1 MKNLILKISF
11 VLALTTFLFSCGST
25 NKPDSGTESTDGSEL
40 IENAAPVLMEIKKYE
55 DSEEG
60 CKIEDCTYIKL
71 QVPVLSGGNEA
82 AIEKINSYIDGQF
95 HEAVKSRLAEPLG
108 NAPLE
113 TMCASFI
120 EGYELFMMEFPDS
133 EQKWYLEMEGLESLV
148 AEDYFTLMLNQSEYL
163 GGAHSA
169 AFTQLNTFDISSGNM
184 IDVVDRYGR
193 GKLTKI
199 AETYFREKN
208 KLTSDQDLNDAGFM
222 FENGKFVLPEN
233 IGLTPEGILM
243 VYNSYEV
250 ASYAQGETRFVI
262 PYSELT
268 EGV

>member
-1 MKNLILKISF
+1 MKNLILKITF
-11 VLALTTFLFSCGST
+11 ALALTTFLFSCGNT
-25 NKPDSGTESTDGSEL
+25 TKRDSETESSDVSKST
-40 IENAAPVLMEIKKYE
+40 ENAVPVLMEIKKYA
-55 DSEEG
+55 DREEG
-60 CKIEDCTYIKL
+60 CKAEDCTYIEL
-71 QVPVLSGGNEA
+71 NVPVLSGGNEA
-82 AIEKINSYIDGQF
+82 AMEKINDYINGQF

-108 NAPLE
+108 NAPLA

-120 EGYELFMMEFPDS
+120 EGYELFMLEFPDS
-133 EQKWYLEMEGLESLV
+133 EQKWYVEMDGRKSLV
-148 AEDYFTLMLNQSEYL
+148 EDDYFTFILNQSEYL

-169 AFTQLNTFDISSGNM
+169 AFTQLNSFDISNGNM

-193 GKLTKI
+193 KKLTEI
-199 AETYFREKN
+199 AERYFREQN

-233 IGLTPEGILM
+233 IGLTAEGVLM

-262 PYSELT
+262 PYTELN